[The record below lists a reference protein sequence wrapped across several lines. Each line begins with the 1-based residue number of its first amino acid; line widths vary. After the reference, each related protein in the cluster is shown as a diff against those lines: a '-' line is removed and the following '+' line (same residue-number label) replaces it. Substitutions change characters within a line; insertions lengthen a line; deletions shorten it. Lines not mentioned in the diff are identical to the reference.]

1 MAETIFVYCSES
13 DPELQSR
20 IFTVPM
26 ETHADAGAELYIDK
40 FSLRVRMDD
49 YFGPL
54 EKVMALLRIHLPNWT
69 EKVII
74 KSRPDHRRQ
83 FSEAGYREE
92 AFVRGY
98 YSGMD
103 MHFMTTYL
111 HPKRKELVTS
121 KNEIVSDTGRYFD
134 QGTSSNQSVPLIH
147 TATVADADEL
157 AQFYSSIFPV
167 YPTPI
172 TDPQFLN
179 KVIAGD
185 SRYKFVREKGV
196 IVSAACA
203 EINRAYRNAELSD
216 CGTLKNMAGKGF
228 MKAIL
233 SAFMKDL
240 QEEGIHALYSIARS
254 ESVSMNAVLK
264 NLGFDCTGT
273 LIQNVYIFSG
283 FENMKVW
290 SIISEPKI

>member
-1 MAETIFVYCSES
+1 MAETIFVYRSES

-20 IFTVPM
+20 IFTAPM
-26 ETHADAGAELYIDK
+26 KIHADAGAELYIDK
-40 FSLRVRMDD
+40 LSLRVRMDD

-54 EKVMALLRIHLPNWT
+54 EQVMILLHLHLPNWT

-74 KSRPDHRRQ
+74 KSRPNDRLF
-83 FSEAGYREE
+83 FSAAGYCEE

-98 YSGMD
+98 YFGID
-103 MHFMTTYL
+103 MHFMTAY
-111 HPKRKELVTS
+111 PNPNRKKGASRTNQIAVDTS
-121 KNEIVSDTGRYFD
+121 QSFD
-134 QGTSSNQSVPLIH
+134 RFTFTNQSVPDIH
-147 TATVADADEL
+147 TATSGDAEDL
-157 AQFYSSIFPV
+157 ARFYATIFPV

-172 TDPQFLN
+172 TDPQYL
-179 KVIAGD
+179 KKMISGD
-185 SRYKFVREKGV
+185 SLYKFIRREGA

-203 EINRAYRNAELSD
+203 EINRTYRNAELSD
-216 CGTLKNMAGKGF
+216 CGTLKDMAGKGF

-264 NLGFDCTGT
+264 NLGFDYTGT
-273 LIQNVYIFSG
+273 LIQNVCIFSG
-283 FENMKVW
+283 FEDMNVW
-290 SIISEPKI
+290 SFVTQDN